1 MILILLLWSTILF
14 ATTSENN
21 PKDIVFYS
29 QRGGASLLISGGD
42 FKKTEPDN
50 WISYKNT
57 YIRLLYYRIILPLHN
72 KDFTDMIANNL
83 QKKYLLTERS
93 DDFKTDRWS
102 GIKLRGTIDGEKCSF
117 YIVKQGVYFFV
128 FAIHNNSTNL
138 TFDNIAKKLLDTT
151 IPFSPIIKKEK
162 DKWFVRVV
170 ARNICY
176 QFLCSNITGITQDE
190 KDFLIIRNITS
201 SLALIPYRN
210 ISVQKMDQFLKHELP
225 DSRHIYTNV
234 TDQRDIAILY
244 SKSHDKIVARIYD
257 NNNILIIEELSG
269 KDSNNMLNYIKM
281 IANTLEFSS
290 ISKPSYR
297 KTK

>member
-1 MILILLLWSTILF
+1 MIPILFLWSTILF
-14 ATTSENN
+14 ATAPENN
-21 PKDIVFYS
+21 HKDIVFYS
-29 QRGGASLLISGGD
+29 QQGGSSLLISGEF
-42 FKKTEPDN
+42 FKKTETEN

-72 KDFTDMIANNL
+72 KDYTDMIANNL

-93 DDFKTDRWS
+93 DDFKTDSWS

-138 TFDNIAKKLLDTT
+138 IPDNIAKKLLDTT

-170 ARNICY
+170 VQSICY
-176 QFLCSNITGITQDE
+176 QFICSNITGITQDD
-190 KDFLIIRNITS
+190 KDFLIIRNTTS
-201 SLALIPYRN
+201 SVALIPYRN
-210 ISVQKMDQFLKHELP
+210 ISVPKIDKFLKHEFP

-234 TDQRDIAILY
+234 TKQRDVAVLY
-244 SKSHDKIVARIYD
+244 SKSHDKIVARIYN

-281 IANTLEFSS
+281 IANTLDFSS
-290 ISKPSYR
+290 ISKPSCQ

>member
-1 MILILLLWSTILF
+1 MFLWTTILL
-14 ATTSENN
+14 ANVSENN
-21 PKDIVFYS
+21 PKDIIFS
-29 QRGGASLLISGGD
+29 SKQGGSSLLISGGD

-138 TFDNIAKKLLDTT
+138 TIDNIAKKLLATT

-170 ARNICY
+170 AQNICY

-210 ISVQKMDQFLKHELP
+210 ISVQKMDQFLKHE
-225 DSRHIYTNV
+225 
-234 TDQRDIAILY
+234 
-244 SKSHDKIVARIYD
+244 
-257 NNNILIIEELSG
+257 
-269 KDSNNMLNYIKM
+269 
-281 IANTLEFSS
+281 
-290 ISKPSYR
+290 
-297 KTK
+297 